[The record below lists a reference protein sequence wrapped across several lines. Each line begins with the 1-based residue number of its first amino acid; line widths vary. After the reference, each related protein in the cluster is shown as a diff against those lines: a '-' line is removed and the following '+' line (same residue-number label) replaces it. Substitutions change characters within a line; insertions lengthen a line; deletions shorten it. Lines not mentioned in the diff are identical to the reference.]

1 MSSSLL
7 KVEQRGVRPQII
19 CIVGPTG
26 TGKTQAAIA
35 LAERI
40 RGEVVNCDSRQ
51 VYRDFP
57 VITAQPTGK
66 ERSQCPHWLYG
77 FLESWERVDA
87 GTFSSQACQVI
98 DHVLTDQGMPILV
111 GGTGLYLKSILY
123 GLAQIPDIPEEIR
136 NRVCQDYSRLGPDHM
151 HAWLETVDPE
161 ASVRIHARDRQRI
174 TRALEVYLATGK
186 PLSEW
191 QNRSRMAEP
200 RFDACQ
206 IGLWT
211 ELEQLTPGLESRIDR
226 MLSGSA
232 LEEVRAAWSR
242 CPDESAPGWSGI
254 GCRELL
260 QVHLGRLS
268 LPEAREM
275 WLKNT
280 RAYAK
285 RQMTW
290 FKKHKGLMWLRPG
303 HMDALKRMVD
313 QWLEQR

>member
-1 MSSSLL
+1 MSSSLF
-7 KVEQRGVRPQII
+7 KAGQRRLRPQII

-26 TGKTQAAIA
+26 TGKTQAAIS
-35 LAERI
+35 LARRI
-40 RGEVVNCDSRQ
+40 GGQIVNCDSRQ

-57 VITAQPTGK
+57 VITAQPTSK
-66 ERSQCPHWLYG
+66 ERAQCPHWLFG
-77 FLESWERVDA
+77 FLESQKKIDA

-98 DHVLTDQGMPILV
+98 DGVLAEQGMPILV
-111 GGTGLYLKSILY
+111 GGTGLYLKSILF

-136 NRVCQDYSRLGPDHM
+136 DRVSQDYNRLGPERM
-151 HAWLETVDPE
+151 HAWLKNVDPE
-161 ASVRIHARDRQRI
+161 ASLRIHARDRQRV

-191 QNRSRMAEP
+191 QSRSRMAEP

-211 ELEQLTPGLESRIDR
+211 ELERLTPGLESRIDR

-232 LEEVRAAWSR
+232 LEEVRTAWSR

-290 FKKHKGLMWLRPG
+290 FKKHKGLMWFRPG
-303 HMDALKRMVD
+303 QVDALKRMVD
-313 QWLEQR
+313 QWLEQG